1 MQLVEPETM
10 ERTEHDAA
18 TTLDGEASQR
28 EAASGV
34 MGALENL
41 PERQQE
47 ILRLKFQSGL
57 SYQEIAR
64 VMDLSVGNVGFIIH
78 TALKTLR
85 VRMLAAEGGVSE
97 PSPSEGG
104 RGQGEGALGQRA
116 LGT

>member
-1 MQLVEPETM
+1 MSL
-10 ERTEHDAA
+10 AA
-18 TTLDGEASQR
+18 LHSFIACKR

-34 MGALENL
+34 MGALQNL

-85 VRMLAAEGGVSE
+85 VRLVTAEGGVT
-97 PSPSEGG
+97 PSPPG
-104 RGQGEGALGQRA
+104 RGEGEGALGQRA
-116 LGT
+116 VGT